1 LGFLFYEFLRR
12 SAKPPWKLPPFPFQ
26 NTSFSQ
32 SVSPSARPVSSL
44 RPSFLAAA
52 AAAAAVASDAWS
64 FHVSLHGSRL
74 LVQLDATIQK
84 HCKTK
89 IATILS
95 LSPLSLQVV
104 PFVVTLLLV
113 LELLLLSLSLSLS
126 LAVCVCICV
135 SFSVFVSR
143 LRQSSAL
150 PNRYKQISHSIS

>member
-12 SAKPPWKLPPFPFQ
+12 LQ
-26 NTSFSQ
+26 NRPENSLLFLSKTLHSFSQ

-52 AAAAAVASDAWS
+52 AAVASGAWS

-104 PFVVTLLLV
+104 VTLLLV
-113 LELLLLSLSLSLS
+113 LELLLLSLSLSR
-126 LAVCVCICV
+126 AVCVCICV